1 MCGVACIL
9 HHDAARPVDPGLLRA
24 MSDRIAHRGPDAEG
38 FHLEGPVGLA
48 SRRLAIIDLQTGQ
61 QPIPDEDGRIWVV
74 FNGEIYNH
82 PELRERLMARG
93 HRLRTR
99 SDTETLVHLYQDHGD
114 DLVHHLRGMFAF
126 ALWDAERRRLLL
138 ARDRLGKKPLFYAR
152 TPAGFAAA
160 SEIKALLPHP
170 GLDTSIDL
178 EAVDRFLT
186 YQSVPAPY
194 TIYRGIRKLPPA
206 HLMVVEGG
214 RIALRRYWQVP
225 TREPLRLDETECR
238 GEILRLLREATRLR
252 LISDVP
258 LGAFLSGGIDSS
270 LVVALMQEASSK
282 PVKTFS
288 IGFEEEEFSELPH
301 ARAVAR
307 HVGTEHHEFIVRP
320 DAIDLLPRLVRAY
333 DEPFADSS
341 SVPTFHVARETRRH
355 VTVALNGDGGDEAF
369 AGYTRYLPQQ
379 LYRYTDRLPKA
390 LLRALS
396 SAASLARPIARR
408 FRMAR
413 RAAGVLNRA
422 TLSPLERYARTIVY
436 FDDDQK
442 RDLYAPDFARA
453 VASADPLS
461 HMRLAFEQNPAPTLL
476 DRLLA
481 TDLETYL
488 PDTLLVKM
496 DIACM
501 ANSLEARSPFLD
513 HVLVEFAARVPAHLK
528 VRGWTPKYIL
538 RRVGEGILPP
548 SILTRAKQGFAI
560 PLDRWFRNDLKGY
573 ASEALLAPR
582 SLARG
587 YFREEAVRRI
597 LQDHGNGL
605 ADHGPRI
612 WALLV
617 FELWHRIFVDREAL

>member
-1 MCGVACIL
+1 MCGIACVL
-9 HHDAARPVDPGLLRA
+9 HDDPVRPVDPGLLRR

-61 QPIPDEDGRIWVV
+61 QPITDEDGGIWVV

-114 DLVHHLRGMFAF
+114 DLVKHLRGMFAF
-126 ALWDAERRRLLL
+126 ALWDGPRRRLLL
-138 ARDRLGKKPLFYAR
+138 ARDRVGKKPLFYAR
-152 TPAGFAAA
+152 TPGAFVAA

-170 GLDTSIDL
+170 GVDTTLDL
-178 EAVDRFLT
+178 EALDRYLT

-194 TIYRGIRKLPPA
+194 SIYRGVRKLPPA
-206 HLMVVEGG
+206 HLMVVENG
-214 RIALRRYWQVP
+214 RIATRRYWQVP
-225 TREPLRLDETECR
+225 TREPLQIDETECR
-238 GEILRLLREATRLR
+238 EEILRLLREATRMR
-252 LISDVP
+252 LISEVP

-270 LVVALMQEASSK
+270 LVVALMQEASSR

-320 DAIDLLPRLVRAY
+320 DAVDLLPRLVRAY

-341 SVPTFHVARETRRH
+341 SLPSFYVARETRRH

-369 AGYTRYLPQQ
+369 AGYTRYLPQAF
-379 LYRYTDRLPKA
+379 YRFTDRVPPA
-390 LLRALS
+390 LLRALA
-396 SAASLARPIARR
+396 SAAALAGPLVRR
-408 FRMAR
+408 VRLAR
-413 RAAGVLNRA
+413 RAAGVMQRA
-422 TLSPLERYARTIVY
+422 ALSPLERYARTIVY
-436 FDDDQK
+436 FNEDQK
-442 RDLYAPDFARA
+442 RDLYDPGFARA
-453 VASADPLS
+453 VAGADPLS
-461 HMRLAFEQNPAPTLL
+461 HLRLAFERDGAPTLL

-481 TDLETYL
+481 ADLETYL

-513 HVLVEFAARVPAHLK
+513 HVLVEFAARVPARLK
-528 VRGWTPKYIL
+528 VRGWTPKYVL
-538 RRVGEGILPP
+538 RRAGEGILPP
-548 SILTRAKQGFAI
+548 AILARGKQGFAI
-560 PLDRWFRNDLKGY
+560 PLDRWFRNDLKAY
-573 ASEALLAPR
+573 AADALLAPR
-582 SLARG
+582 ALARG
-587 YFREEAVRRI
+587 YFREEAVRR
-597 LQDHGNGL
+597 LLRDHEGGL

-612 WALLV
+612 WALLAL
-617 FELWHRIFVDREAL
+617 EIWHRIFTDRETL